1 MNARESTDKS
11 VMLKNLSHL
20 VATSIAEQRY
30 LGYGLAKMRDESDG
44 QSRRNVVQFAISG
57 GIMLI
62 IGVYMLMRGILR
74 PDADWYL
81 FDIVLGAAA
90 IVAGTIFLC
99 WAFTLRERRP
109 D

>member
-1 MNARESTDKS
+1 
-11 VMLKNLSHL
+11 
-20 VATSIAEQRY
+20 
-30 LGYGLAKMRDESDG
+30 
-44 QSRRNVVQFAISG
+44 
-57 GIMLI
+57 MLI

-90 IVAGTIFLC
+90 IVAGTIFPCL
-99 WAFTLRERRP
+99 AFTLRERRP